1 MDTDPCPVLQGAL
14 RDYRAISSARDGR
27 VTDVTALDARCDA
40 DAIAQADALVR
51 RDLALDL
58 WDGLR
63 LVEHFT
69 GRRAWTIP
77 LVPEADPFLG
87 G

>member
-1 MDTDPCPVLQGAL
+1 MDTDPRPAT
-14 RDYRAISSARDGR
+14 REYRAIRSARDGR
-27 VTDVTALDARCDA
+27 VTDVTALEARCDA
-40 DAIAQADALVR
+40 DAIAQVDALG

-63 LVEHFT
+63 FVEHFA
-69 GRRAWTIP
+69 GRRSPAGT
-77 LVPEADPFLG
+77 VFAQADPFAG

>member
-1 MDTDPCPVLQGAL
+1 MGSGAL

-27 VTDVTALDARCDA
+27 VTDVTALNARSDA
-40 DAIAQADALVR
+40 DAIVQADALVR

-63 LVEHFT
+63 FVEHFA
-69 GRRAWTIP
+69 GHRAWAGP
-77 LVPEADPFLG
+77 LFPEADPILG

>member
-1 MDTDPCPVLQGAL
+1 MDTDPRPASLGHAA
-14 RDYRAISSARDGR
+14 RDYRAIRSARDGR
-27 VTDVTALDARCDA
+27 VTDVTALEARCDA
-40 DAIAQADALVR
+40 DAIAQAGALG

-63 LVEHFT
+63 LVEHFA
-69 GRRAWTIP
+69 GRRPGAGT
-77 LVPEADPFLG
+77 LVAQADPFPG